1 MNIAAI
7 RAYSQ
12 ASGVRP
18 SLPTRHK
25 SAVTDGF
32 DIENASQRQAGQKT
46 AGKVTSDF
54 LRDVT
59 QNDEP
64 TERFALFNKAA
75 QVESFA
81 VEKGKLFDG
90 RA

>member
-18 SLPTRHK
+18 SLPARNKNT
-25 SAVTDGF
+25 VTDGF
-32 DIENASQRQAGQKT
+32 DVEVKSRRQTGQKAAETVT
-46 AGKVTSDF
+46 ASF
-54 LRDVT
+54 LKNSAGNEE
-59 QNDEP
+59 Q
-64 TERFALFNKAA
+64 TERFALFTKAA
-75 QVESFA
+75 QVETFA
-81 VEKGKLFDG
+81 IEKGKLFDG